1 MSKKYIQKPATKPG
15 AMYLEEIKE
24 KEDEQKRARTTQ
36 RYQASSYSLGK
47 TSKDNDKKDQR

>member
-15 AMYLEEIKE
+15 ATYLEEIKE

-47 TSKDNDKKDQR
+47 TSKNND